1 MGSDQEDHFMF
12 SFVKKGMAGR
22 IAALAA
28 LAVFSAAGAA
38 TAASADELLEAN
50 INAIGGEEAIAAV
63 KTIHRKG
70 DVFVDGQFGVMEG
83 TYERVSIIGQK
94 AYNMRDLGVFVQA
107 MGFDGEKG
115 WKDDAMTGIVDIEG
129 GELEQIRAEL
139 VISPL
144 VGIKAEGAADRLSA
158 AGTEEVDG
166 VAYNV
171 LELAREEGQ
180 SPVRFYLD
188 PETNLLA
195 RTQLDQDSPQW
206 GPITIVLT
214 FSGYQEHGGVM
225 LPGVETIDLGDFIRL
240 ETTYNETVINGE
252 VDESIFDK
260 PQPPAPPAAPAAAA
274 APTTETEAA
283 PEAAE

>member
-1 MGSDQEDHFMF
+1 MGSNQEEHHML
-12 SFVKKGMAGR
+12 SFLKAGR
-22 IAALAA
+22 IATLAA
-28 LAVFSAAGAA
+28 LALFAAAEAA
-38 TAASADELLEAN
+38 TAESGEELLEAN
-50 INAIGGEEAIAAV
+50 ITAIGGEEAIDAV

-83 TYERVSIIGQK
+83 TYERIAIIGQK

-107 MGFDGEKG
+107 MGFDGERG
-115 WKDDAMTGIVDIEG
+115 WKDDAMMGIVDIEG

-144 VGIKAEGAADRLSA
+144 VGIKAEGAAGDLSA

-166 VAYNV
+166 IAYNV
-171 LELAREEGQ
+171 LELAREGQ
-180 SPVRFYLD
+180 PTVRFYLD

-206 GPITIVLT
+206 GPITIVLE
-214 FSGYQEHGGVM
+214 FSDYQEHGGVL
-225 LPGVETIDLGDFIRL
+225 LPSVEKIDLGDFIRL
-240 ETTYNETVINGE
+240 ETTYTETVINGE

-260 PQPPAPPAAPAAAA
+260 PQPPAPPAAPAAATT
-274 APTTETEAA
+274 TTEDAGTTEA
-283 PEAAE
+283 E